1 MIKINFQIIH
11 RFLIFI
17 TIFSITQAKDIEYS
31 FSVDNQTLYT
41 KEPIIL
47 DINITQLNHSEVML
61 FKFSP
66 KTSDSYIFTQIYF
79 KENDKYHSLKHEYKY
94 RIYPLKEG
102 NISISFNMIKSVT
115 TDNSVAYA
123 ISGDRDNIKS
133 LVKTDTNED
142 IAPLVLNVKPTPKG
156 TDLVGDFK
164 LSYTIDKTTA
174 KSYEP
179 IYLHIELKGKGYLEP
194 FEIIPQ
200 DKRYH
205 IFSQKPKVTQNSI
218 VWDYAIS
225 AKESFILP
233 KVTLNSFN
241 PKTKQSYTL
250 IIPTKNIEVKKNNI
264 SSLVDKENT
273 PPPFKGIDWSWIGW
287 LFSYIIVFLS
297 GFFMPRDILQKRFK
311 RVDKSFDDKIA
322 SIKTYKELLKF
333 LLSNN
338 SSKYSKAIK
347 LLESVVYNKENISLS
362 KIRDIIRREYER

>member
-1 MIKINFQIIH
+1 MRLFI
-11 RFLIFI
+11 IFI
-17 TIFSITQAKDIEYS
+17 TIFTITQAKDIEYS
-31 FSVDNQTLYT
+31 FSIDNQAPYK

-47 DINITQLNHSEVML
+47 DVNITQLNHSEVML

-66 KTSDSYIFTQIYF
+66 QKSDSYIFSQIYF
-79 KENDKYHSLKHEYKY
+79 KEDDNYHSLKHEYKY
-94 RIYPLKEG
+94 RIYPLKDG

-133 LVKTDTNED
+133 LVKTDIEVD
-142 IAPLVLNVKPTPKG
+142 IAPLFLHVKPTPKD

-164 LSYTIDKTTA
+164 LSYNIDKTTT

-179 IYLHIELKGKGYLEP
+179 IYLHIELKGRGYLEP
-194 FEIIPQ
+194 FDIIHK
-200 DKRYH
+200 DKKYH

-225 AKESFILP
+225 AKESFVLP
-233 KVTLNSFN
+233 KVTLNCFN
-241 PKTKQSYTL
+241 PKTKQSYKLT
-250 IIPTKNIEVKKNNI
+250 IPQKDIKVNYINS

-297 GFFMPRDILQKRFK
+297 GFFMPRDILHKRFK
-311 RVDKSFDDKIA
+311 RADKSFDKNIA
-322 SIKTYKELLKF
+322 SIKTDKELLKF
-333 LLSNN
+333 LLSYN
-338 SSKYSKAIK
+338 SSKYSEAIK
-347 LLESVVYNKENISLS
+347 LLERVVYNKESISLN
-362 KIRDIIRREYER
+362 KIRELIRREYER

>member
-1 MIKINFQIIH
+1 
-11 RFLIFI
+11 LIFLALL
-17 TIFSITQAKDIEYS
+17 SITQAKDIEYN
-31 FSVDNQTLYT
+31 FSMDNQTPYK

-47 DINITQLNHSEVML
+47 DVNITQLNHSEVML
-61 FKFSP
+61 FKFYP
-66 KTSDSYIFTQIYF
+66 QKSDSYIFSQIYF
-79 KENDKYHSLKHEYKY
+79 KEDDKYHSLKHEYKY
-94 RIYPLKEG
+94 RIYPLKDG

-133 LVKTDTNED
+133 LVKTDTDED
-142 IAPLVLNVKPTPKG
+142 IAPLVLNVKPTPKD

-164 LSYTIDKTTA
+164 LSYTIDKTNT

-179 IYLHIELKGKGYLEP
+179 IYLHIELKGRGYLEP
-194 FEIIPQ
+194 FEIIPK
-200 DKRYH
+200 DKTNH

-225 AKESFILP
+225 SKESFVLS
-233 KVTLNSFN
+233 KVTLNCFN
-241 PKTKQSYTL
+241 PKTKQSYKLT
-250 IIPTKNIEVKKNNI
+250 IPSKNIEVKNI
-264 SSLVDKENT
+264 NSSSLVDKENT

-322 SIKTYKELLKF
+322 SIKTDKELLKF
-333 LLSNN
+333 LLSYN
-338 SSKYSKAIK
+338 SSKYSEAIK
-347 LLESVVYNKENISLS
+347 LLERVVYNKESISLG

>member
-1 MIKINFQIIH
+1 MFKTNLQIVNS
-11 RFLIFI
+11 FLILI
-17 TIFSITQAKDIEYS
+17 TILSILTQAKDIDYN
-31 FSVDNQTLYT
+31 FSIDNQTIYQ

-47 DINITQLNHSEVML
+47 DVNITQLNHSEVML

-66 KTSDSYIFTQIYF
+66 QKSDSYKFTQIYF
-79 KENDKYHSLKHEYKY
+79 KEDDKYHSLKHEYKY
-94 RIYPLKEG
+94 RIYPLKDG
-102 NISISFNMIKSVT
+102 NISISFDMIKSVT

-133 LVKTDTNED
+133 LVKTDTKED
-142 IAPLVLNVKPTPKG
+142 IVPLILNVKPTPKG

-164 LSYTIDKTTA
+164 LSYTIDKTTT

-194 FEIIPQ
+194 FEIIYK
-200 DKRYH
+200 DKKYH

-233 KVTLNSFN
+233 KVTLNCFN
-241 PKTKQSYTL
+241 PKTKQSYKLT
-250 IIPTKNIEVKKNNI
+250 IPTKNIEVKNI
-264 SSLVDKENT
+264 DSSSLVDKENT
-273 PPPFKGIDWSWIGW
+273 PPPFRGIDWSWVGW

-297 GFFMPRDILQKRFK
+297 GFFMPRDIFQKRFK
-311 RVDKSFDDKIA
+311 RADKSFDDKIA
-322 SIKTYKELLKF
+322 SIKTHKELLKF
-333 LLSNN
+333 LLSYN

-347 LLESVVYNKENISLS
+347 LLERAIYNKESISLD
-362 KIRDIIRREYER
+362 KIKGHVS